1 MPKKSHEQPK
11 KILGRPKGTSK
22 PSAIELDSA
31 NLSPVN
37 RTICERFRIIR
48 NESGLTQEAFAK
60 ELEVSIPYIKGVEQG
75 RFTPSHAVLYDMA
88 RKYRK
93 SLDWFY
99 GLTVY

>member
-1 MPKKSHEQPK
+1 MPKKLNEQPK
-11 KILGRPKGTSK
+11 KRLGRPKGTPK
-22 PSAIELDSA
+22 PSSKELDSV

-37 RTICERFRIIR
+37 RTICERFRQVR

-60 ELEVSIPYIKGVEQG
+60 ELQVSIPYIKGVEQG

-93 SLDWFY
+93 SMDWFY